1 MRTPT
6 LGARAFIP
14 MALAGAVLFTLTP
27 ASSGTAAAAESAT
40 EAQQIISIA
49 KAQIG
54 DPWRYGAKGP
64 RAFDCSGLIIYAFT
78 KAGDA
83 KAIGAGKVR
92 SARAMYAWFKARG
105 LASRSDPKPGDIV
118 IWGGGSHAGIY
129 IGNGRA
135 ISTLT
140 SGVRVHRVNAVTAP
154 FTAYLHTGMWKKGTG
169 PTTAAITAAITADD
183 ATGAATSGVTRRIAI
198 GDVRRTD
205 GRVNL
210 RVGPGVAR
218 ARIATLR
225 DGARLVVLGKA
236 QDAIGRWWLKVDA
249 GSRTGW
255 VVKYLTD

>member
-1 MRTPT
+1 MRTPN

-14 MALAGAVLFTLTP
+14 MALAGAVLFTLAP
-27 ASSGTAAAAESAT
+27 ASSGAVAAAEPQS
-40 EAQQIISIA
+40 EAQQIIRIA
-49 KAQIG
+49 KAQVG

-83 KAIGAGKVR
+83 KAIGNGKVR

-105 LASRSDPKPGDIV
+105 LASRSNPKPGDIV

-129 IGNGRA
+129 IGNGKA
-135 ISTLT
+135 VSTLT
-140 SGVRVHRVNAVTAP
+140 SGVRVHRVDAVTAP
-154 FTAYLHTGMWKKGTG
+154 FTAYLHTGMSKKGTG
-169 PTTAAITAAITADD
+169 TTVAATTAPDAAS
-183 ATGAATSGVTRRIAI
+183 AAPGVTRRIAI

-236 QDAIGRWWLKVDA
+236 QDSIGRWWLKVDA